1 MPGMM
6 VSSTIY
12 CQTLD
17 FISEVLAIQDWTKQL
32 PSLTSSFGDLS
43 IGGWKLGRDYL
54 RIDGSTTGSE
64 RGDLVK
70 EFNQDLSSVKLFLI
84 SSRAGGIG
92 INLCSANRV
101 SGEIQRIVTMF
112 CLTNILNIP
121 LKVVLF
127 DSHFNPTIDTQ
138 AVSGEYYYQPLDE

>member
-1 MPGMM
+1 M
-6 VSSTIY
+6 
-12 CQTLD
+12 
-17 FISEVLAIQDWTKQL
+17 
-32 PSLTSSFGDLS
+32 
-43 IGGWKLGRDYL
+43 
-54 RIDGSTTGSE
+54 
-64 RGDLVK
+64 K

-101 SGEIQRIVTMF
+101 SGEKQRIVTMF
-112 CLTNILNIP
+112 CLTNILNIS

-138 AVSGEYYYQPLDE
+138 AVSSEYYYQPLDELQTQDADL